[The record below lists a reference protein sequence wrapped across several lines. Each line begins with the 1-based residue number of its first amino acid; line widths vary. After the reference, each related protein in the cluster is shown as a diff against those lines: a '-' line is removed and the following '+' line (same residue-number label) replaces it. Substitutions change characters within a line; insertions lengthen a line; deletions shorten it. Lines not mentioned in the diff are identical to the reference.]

1 MDQHEKMRHMASK
14 EKKLTD
20 DVVNR
25 KTFYSQKLNQKQN
38 KQEETVIGKK
48 NEESFFE
55 RLRREDAI
63 R

>member
-1 MDQHEKMRHMASK
+1 MASK

-25 KTFYSQKLNQKQN
+25 KTFYSQKLNHKQN
-38 KQEETVIGKK
+38 KQEETVVGKK

>member
-25 KTFYSQKLNQKQN
+25 KTFYSQKLNHKQN
-38 KQEETVIGKK
+38 KQEETVVGKK

>member
-1 MDQHEKMRHMASK
+1 MDKHEKMRHMASK

-38 KQEETVIGKK
+38 K
-48 NEESFFE
+48 
-55 RLRREDAI
+55 
-63 R
+63 

>member
-1 MDQHEKMRHMASK
+1 MRNMASK

-25 KTFYSQKLNQKQN
+25 KTFYSQKLNQKQS
-38 KQEETVIGKK
+38 KQEETSQGRK

-63 R
+63 RQS

>member
-1 MDQHEKMRHMASK
+1 MASK

-38 KQEETVIGKK
+38 KQEDTVKGKK